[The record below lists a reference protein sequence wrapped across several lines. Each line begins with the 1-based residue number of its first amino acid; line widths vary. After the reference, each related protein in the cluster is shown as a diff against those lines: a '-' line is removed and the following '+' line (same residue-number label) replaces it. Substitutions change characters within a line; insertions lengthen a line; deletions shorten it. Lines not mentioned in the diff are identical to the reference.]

1 MKTIE
6 TYVTADGRQFTNYVE
21 ALRHEVT
28 VVLPDNL
35 AQIINDEYAKASCG
49 VALQDEPL
57 MKIVDGVINNLQQV
71 EKILEQI
78 KSGRLELDGLELV
91 QQATERSQSQSILG

>member
-35 AQIINDEYAKASCG
+35 ARIINDEYAKASCG
-49 VALQDEPL
+49 VALQDVPL

-91 QQATERSQSQSILG
+91 QQATERSQSHSIQG

>member
-57 MKIVDGVINNLQQV
+57 MKIVDGVINNLQHV
-71 EKILEQI
+71 ETILEQI
-78 KSGRLELDGLELV
+78 KNGRAELNGLELI
-91 QQATERSQSQSILG
+91 QQATQRSQSHSIQG